1 MRLAPRE
8 GNIDNRAQHSSVWR
22 IVEISEKR
30 EGDIVVLMPV
40 GHIDNETSAEFQT
53 RLLEVVGE
61 GKGRVL
67 MDFTRVDYISSAGLR
82 ALMTA
87 SKRTKAGGGRIAVAA
102 LNAMVKEIYDIS
114 RFTLIVPAFAT
125 IAEASTELNK

>member
-1 MRLAPRE
+1 
-8 GNIDNRAQHSSVWR
+8 
-22 IVEISEKR
+22 VEISEKR

-40 GHIDNETSAEFQT
+40 GHVDNETSAEFQT

-67 MDFTRVDYISSAGLR
+67 IDFTRVDYISSAGLR

-87 SKRTKAGGGRIAVAA
+87 SKKTKAGGGRIAVAV
-102 LNAMVKEIYDIS
+102 LSAMVKEIYDIS
-114 RFTLIVPAFAT
+114 RFTLIVPAFDT
-125 IAEASTELNK
+125 LTEASTELNK